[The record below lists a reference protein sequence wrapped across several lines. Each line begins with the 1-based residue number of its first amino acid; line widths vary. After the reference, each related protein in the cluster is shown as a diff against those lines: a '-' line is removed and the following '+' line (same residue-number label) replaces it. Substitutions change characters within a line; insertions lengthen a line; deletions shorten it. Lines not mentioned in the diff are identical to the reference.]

1 MIGPR
6 CAILTRSYRFYQL
19 VNYQYLVETKN
30 VMQAPFSSLSLSLS
44 LSLAYIAKKRTTLPV
59 TVARTRQHLRL
70 QVRTTFVRL
79 RYHQG
84 LRWVRLRESLGP
96 EDDAFRSNICR
107 GSTLLPRIIRWSSKQ
122 PVFSVKAIGPRHL
135 LGLLSDSDFGRRAAT
150 TNTVI
155 IFITIANR
163 PPPFSSSS
171 NRAREREERSAQ
183 MRRSR

>member
-19 VNYQYLVETKN
+19 VNYQYLAETKN
-30 VMQAPFSSLSLSLS
+30 VMQAPFFSLSLSLFLLHTS
-44 LSLAYIAKKRTTLPV
+44 KERTTLPV

-135 LGLLSDSDFGRRAAT
+135 LGLLSDSDSGAEQQRR
-150 TNTVI
+150 I
-155 IFITIANR
+155 L
-163 PPPFSSSS
+163 
-171 NRAREREERSAQ
+171 
-183 MRRSR
+183 